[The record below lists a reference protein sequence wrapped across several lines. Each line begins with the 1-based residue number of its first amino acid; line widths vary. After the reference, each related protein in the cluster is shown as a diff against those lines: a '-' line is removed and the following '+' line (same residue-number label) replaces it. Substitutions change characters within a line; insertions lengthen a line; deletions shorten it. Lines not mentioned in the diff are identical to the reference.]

1 MFRLIKNFIYAALL
15 IVLVASLSRNIFLYK
30 DKLSFY
36 HDYRTEY
43 EKENELNKKLK
54 SDIKK
59 SEDYYYV
66 EKEIREK
73 LNLLQPG
80 ETSLIIPEVTLTPEP
95 TPAVPKAPYQE
106 WLELYINR

>member
-1 MFRLIKNFIYAALL
+1 MLRLIKNIIFTILL
-15 IVLVASLSRNIFLYK
+15 VSLVVSLSRNIYLYR

-36 HDYRTEY
+36 HDYRREF
-43 EKENELNKKLK
+43 EKEQEVNKKLK

-59 SEDYYYV
+59 SEDYYFV

-80 ETSLIIPEVTLTPEP
+80 EIALIIPEVTLTPEP
-95 TPAVPKAPYQE
+95 TPTVPKKPYEQ
-106 WLELYINR
+106 WLELYSRE

>member
-1 MFRLIKNFIYAALL
+1 MFKKKIN
-15 IVLVASLSRNIFLYK
+15 RN
-30 DKLSFY
+30 
-36 HDYRTEY
+36 
-43 EKENELNKKLK
+43 
-54 SDIKK
+54 IKK

-66 EKEIREK
+66 EKAIREN
-73 LNLLQPG
+73 LNRLHPG